1 MEALN
6 MTKVAHI
13 ELIKKIDLVVNKLI
27 NLEEADVDSD
37 KTTSTTDLKKG
48 IIAKDFGIKIWDWPQ
63 GVGLYGLE
71 RLQYYY
77 KDTRY
82 DTFLDEWYKNNIKS
96 GLPSRNINT
105 TAPFLT
111 LITLAERM
119 GNKEYE
125 KMCLDQAQWL
135 MTTLPKTKE
144 GGFQHVTSAIGSYQ
158 DVTLND
164 GELWVDTL
172 FMTVLFLAK
181 MGQKYSRKD
190 WTSEAIKQVLIHIK
204 YLYDKKTG
212 LLYHGWSFNENNNFG
227 GVFWCRG
234 NSWFTFGLM
243 EFLEICDGALDEGV
257 KIYLLDT
264 FKAQAKALKDLQAS
278 SGLWHTVLTDSSSYE
293 EVSGSGAI
301 ATGLLKAIK
310 LGILDSSY
318 ETCTNKAIAAI
329 CNNVDT
335 DGTVLNVSAGT
346 IMGSDVAHYKN
357 IIIAPMAYGQ
367 SLSLVALCEALK

>member
-1 MEALN
+1 
-6 MTKVAHI
+6 MTKIANP
-13 ELIKKIDLVVNKLI
+13 ELIKKIDLVVNKLM

-37 KTTSTTDLKKG
+37 KTTSSSDLKKG
-48 IIAKDFGIKIWDWPQ
+48 IIAKDYGIKIWDWPQ

-82 DTFLDEWYKNNIKS
+82 DTFLDGWYKNNIKS

-111 LITLAERM
+111 LVTLAERM

-144 GGFQHVTSAIGSYQ
+144 GGFQHVTSAIGKYN

-181 MGQKYSRKD
+181 MGHKYNRKD
-190 WTSEAIKQVLIHIK
+190 WICEAIKQVLIHIK

-212 LLYHGWSFNENNNFG
+212 LLYHGWNFNENNNFG
-227 GVFWCRG
+227 EVFWCRG

-243 EFLEICDGALDEGV
+243 EFIEICKDTLDEGV

-293 EVSGSGAI
+293 EVSGSSAI
-301 ATGLLKAIK
+301 VTGLLKAIK

-318 ETCTNKAIAAI
+318 EICANKAIEAI
-329 CNNVDT
+329 CNNIDT

-367 SLSLVALCEALK
+367 SLSLVALCEALH